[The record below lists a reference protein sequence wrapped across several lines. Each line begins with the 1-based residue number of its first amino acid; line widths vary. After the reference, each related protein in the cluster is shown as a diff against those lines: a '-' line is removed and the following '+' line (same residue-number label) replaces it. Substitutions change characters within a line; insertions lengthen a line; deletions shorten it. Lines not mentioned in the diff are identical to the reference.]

1 MLVMCSL
8 KGQSQVVEALVAQN
22 VDNVKVGHDA
32 ETLLN
37 AMEDNVDK
45 VTLVAC
51 TNMMDNVDE
60 DIARWWRR
68 NSLIGIMFPLLF
80 FFIQVCSLLR
90 GTKPGTLILLLEIK
104 NGEITQRRD
113 NLINLLNSNTYSSL
127 TFSQ

>member
-1 MLVMCSL
+1 MCSL

-60 DIARWWRR
+60 DIARFVLSFVGR
-68 NSLIGIMFPLLF
+68 NQGH
-80 FFIQVCSLLR
+80 
-90 GTKPGTLILLLEIK
+90 
-104 NGEITQRRD
+104 
-113 NLINLLNSNTYSSL
+113 
-127 TFSQ
+127 